1 MNPSNNASYFER
13 LPDEMVEEIFKYCHE
28 ETSIMDLSITPW
40 AITRVSRRFRRIA
53 CGIPDLWSTIHLDVD
68 WCLNHYH
75 NVDILPAILSE
86 ISARTERHLL
96 DITYLCKDSRG
107 LAVESKKHNVWDT
120 LTDILS
126 PSSWRSLTISCGVN
140 ASPLLG
146 KLDSQSPFAQE
157 ANPLVQL
164 RSLFVSI
171 PDTLHTALTVHKLG
185 AMPRVTSLSVGTLI
199 LSRNLCKQ
207 INHLSILPSGDSEG
221 DLSVWLLM
229 TLTPNLTVLDL
240 SASVSYL
247 VLPLTLHHVSTLHLG
262 IPSDPEVIESLH
274 RLSLPHLQTLLL
286 RNLNYATATRSSIP
300 YLCQFL
306 YNHSSTLRS
315 LSVFC
320 SQPQDYMLLT
330 ILECVPHLVRLCI
343 HGMVGDE
350 FLVGLSKPNELLS
363 ELQLLN
369 IQSLPI
375 YSTESLDKLI
385 AARRESSLTISG
397 ALVFLSRGKRT
408 NSKGYYAIEVGPGR
422 LGQEVTKLTLDMV
435 LAELLVALEVALKRR
450 DELDEFTTDRS
461 PSIKG
466 RSMFCQAVFIA
477 IEQSATTA
485 QGNPTP
491 NLPFYLRLVLV

>member
-53 CGIPDLWSTIHLDVD
+53 CGIPDLWSTIHVDVD
-68 WCLNHYH
+68 WCLKHYH

-164 RSLFVSI
+164 RSLSVSI

-199 LSRNLCKQ
+199 LSRTLCKQ

-221 DLSVWLLM
+221 DLSVWVIDDVD
-229 TLTPNLTVLDL
+229 TNLTVLDL

-247 VLPLTLHHVSTLHLG
+247 VLPLTLHHSSPSSNPSPSQSQLRNGKLEAPYLTMP
-262 IPSDPEVIESLH
+262 IPLQSLFNP
-274 RLSLPHLQTLLL
+274 SISFCLLL
-286 RNLNYATATRSSIP
+286 TAAGLYA
-300 YLCQFL
+300 LD
-306 YNHSSTLRS
+306 H
-315 LSVFC
+315 
-320 SQPQDYMLLT
+320 
-330 ILECVPHLVRLCI
+330 LECVPHL
-343 HGMVGDE
+343 
-350 FLVGLSKPNELLS
+350 GLASPNELLS

-477 IEQSATTA
+477 IEQSATAA